1 MVGFACIAPLVVVV
15 VVDDPSLPSPSVL
28 PRRAEEYILRDSR
41 SNGYEVLVV
50 VVVIVLGDRG
60 GFMFG

>member
-1 MVGFACIAPLVVVV
+1 VMVGFACIAPLVVVV
-15 VVDDPSLPSPSVL
+15 VVDPSLPSPSVL
-28 PRRAEEYILRDSR
+28 PRRAEGYILRDSR